1 MSKLLRVKDFPNE
14 YTEEVLNYLR
24 VLSLSNLK
32 NTYIIG
38 SAGIR
43 SQTYIGD
50 YDVDEYVK
58 LGPSLY
64 SDFSD
69 MIKKAS
75 NTKDLFI
82 IEITLGVIDKEKV
95 RWTIEEVIKGF
106 KMVNNVKY
114 TIEDGFK
121 SSNAKVDT
129 IALVQK
135 VIHTE
140 INVVYKVV
148 KEESSKLDI
157 KEIEEQLKQ
166 SLYEYVKEKN
176 YYKMAKRMYAIARLN
191 KDYKTLEKLTEMFN
205 GDLGR
210 IYSLLN
216 ESITLIT
223 LLENNK
229 SLDLD
234 KIKYEIDNFRYRI
247 NNVYTVESFYRKRNK
262 LSSKIKKMITL
273 PNTKSSR
280 EELIKD
286 LKSLEKFFYDVL
298 QKNTLTQM
306 KKLKLYPIPK
316 KFVL

>member
-1 MSKLLRVKDFPNE
+1 
-14 YTEEVLNYLR
+14 
-24 VLSLSNLK
+24 
-32 NTYIIG
+32 
-38 SAGIR
+38 
-43 SQTYIGD
+43 
-50 YDVDEYVK
+50 
-58 LGPSLY
+58 
-64 SDFSD
+64 
-69 MIKKAS
+69 
-75 NTKDLFI
+75 
-82 IEITLGVIDKEKV
+82 
-95 RWTIEEVIKGF
+95 
-106 KMVNNVKY
+106 MVNNVKY

-121 SSNAKVDT
+121 SSSAKVDT

-148 KEESSKLDI
+148 KEEGSKLDI

-262 LSSKIKKMITL
+262 LSSKIKKMINL
-273 PNTKSSR
+273 PNTKSSK

>member
-14 YTEEVLNYLR
+14 YTKEVLDYLKA
-24 VLSLSNLK
+24 LSLSNLK

-64 SDFSD
+64 SDFST
-69 MIKKAS
+69 MIKKVS
-75 NTKDLFI
+75 NTKDIFI
-82 IEITLGVIDKEKV
+82 TEITLGVIDKEKV
-95 RWTIEEVIKGF
+95 KWTIDEAIKGF
-106 KMVNNVKY
+106 KMIKDVKY

-135 VIHTE
+135 VIHIE
-140 INVVYKVV
+140 INVVYKKDVENA
-148 KEESSKLDI
+148 KFDI
-157 KEIEEQLKQ
+157 KEIEDQLKQ

-176 YYKMAKRMYAIARLN
+176 YYKVAKRMYAISRLN

-210 IYSLLN
+210 IYSLLT
-216 ESITLIT
+216 ETITLIT
-223 LLENNK
+223 LLENNS

-262 LSSKIKKMITL
+262 LSSKIKKMINL
-273 PNTKSSR
+273 PNTKSSK

-298 QKNTLTQM
+298 QKNSLTQL